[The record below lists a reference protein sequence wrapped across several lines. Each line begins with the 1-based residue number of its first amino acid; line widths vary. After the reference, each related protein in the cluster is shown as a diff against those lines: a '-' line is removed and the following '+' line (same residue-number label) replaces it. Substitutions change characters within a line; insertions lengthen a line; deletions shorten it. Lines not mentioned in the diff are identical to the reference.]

1 MALRIAEEAGLTDVG
16 RQRHTNEDRF
26 YEAAPVFAV
35 ADGMGGAR
43 SGEVASQI
51 AVDEFAEQ
59 AAAGGS
65 PEDRLADIARAAN
78 RKIYELAQSDESHA
92 GMGTTLTAAMVGDH
106 EISLG
111 HVGDSRAYR
120 FRDDRLERLTQDH
133 SLVEE
138 LMRMGRLSPEDAEVD
153 PRRSI
158 ITRALG
164 PEPTVDVETCTYPA
178 KDGDVYLL
186 CSDGLTGMVP
196 EKRVAEILRG
206 RSSLQ
211 QAAKTLVDEANAGG
225 GKDNITVVLFK
236 LVDEAAV
243 SEQEDSDT
251 LSGTEQLPA
260 QDAIAPGDGEPGG
273 DTVVIPAAEANQAR
287 EQPTPAAT
295 ATTAPPHPAP
305 RTPDRAPRTPRP
317 APPPTAKRRSRWPI
331 VTALAL
337 IIVIAIVGGL
347 YAASR
352 QLYFVGTDNAGLITL
367 YRGVPYELPLG
378 VKLYTDEYEST
389 VPAASLPARQRSA
402 VLNNRLRSRGDA
414 VDLVRSLER
423 GEG

>member
-1 MALRIAEEAGLTDVG
+1 VLRIAEEAGLTDVG
-16 RQRHTNEDRF
+16 RQRHTNEDRY
-26 YEAAPVFAV
+26 YESAPVFAV

-51 AVDEFAEQ
+51 AVDEFSHQDIAD
-59 AAAGGS
+59 GR
-65 PEDRLADIARAAN
+65 PEDRLAEIARAAN

-92 GMGTTLTAAMVGDH
+92 GMGTTLTAAMLGDN

-120 FRDDRLERLTQDH
+120 FRDDKLERLTQDH

-164 PEPTVDVETCTYPA
+164 PEPTVEVETCTYPA

-186 CSDGLTGMVP
+186 CSDGLTGMVS
-196 EKRVAEILRG
+196 EDRMAEILRA
-206 RSSLQ
+206 RSSLD
-211 QAAKTLVDEANAGG
+211 QAARALVDEANQSG

-243 SEQEDSDT
+243 EEGPESET
-251 LSGTEQLPA
+251 LSGTERLPSA
-260 QDAIAPGDGEPGG
+260 PAPAGDASG
-273 DTVVIPAAEANQAR
+273 DTVVIPAGTSPQSTVHSPQSPASTALSTVDRGPSTPPQAAGR
-287 EQPTPAAT
+287 
-295 ATTAPPHPAP
+295 
-305 RTPDRAPRTPRP
+305 RRA
-317 APPPTAKRRSRWPI
+317 RWP
-331 VTALAL
+331 LAAAVVL
-337 IIVIAIVGGL
+337 IIVIAAVGGL

-352 QLYFVGTDNAGLITL
+352 QLYFVGTDNTGLVTL
-367 YRGVPYELPLG
+367 YRGVPYDLPLG
-378 VKLYTDEYEST
+378 IKLYTQQYESS
-389 VPAASLPARQRSA
+389 VPASALPSRQRSA
-402 VLNNRLRSRGDA
+402 VLDHRLRSRGDA
-414 VDLVRSLER
+414 VDLLRSLER
-423 GEG
+423 SEG

>member
-1 MALRIAEEAGLTDVG
+1 VLRIAEEAGLTDVG
-16 RQRHTNEDRF
+16 RQRHTNEDRY
-26 YEAAPVFAV
+26 YESAPLFAV

-51 AVDEFAEQ
+51 AVDEFPHHDASD
-59 AAAGGS
+59 GG
-65 PEDRLADIARAAN
+65 PEDRLAAIAQSAN

-92 GMGTTLTAAMVGDH
+92 GMGTTLTAAFLGEN

-120 FRDDRLERLTQDH
+120 FRDDKLERLTQDH

-138 LMRMGRLSPEDAEVD
+138 LMRMGKLTPEDAEVD

-186 CSDGLTGMVP
+186 CSDGLTGMVS
-196 EKRVAEILRG
+196 EERLAEILRG
-206 RSSLQ
+206 RSSLE
-211 QAAKTLVDEANAGG
+211 QAARELVASANAEG

-236 LVDEAAV
+236 VAEEGESDE
-243 SEQEDSDT
+243 EPDT
-251 LSGTEQLPA
+251 LSGTEVLPA
-260 QDAIAPGDGEPGG
+260 QAADPAEPAGDPGG
-273 DTVVIPAAEANQAR
+273 DTVVMRPDNTGSAVATSTAGPQTTVRSRQGAR
-287 EQPTPAAT
+287 PDALPTADRG
-295 ATTAPPHPAP
+295 P
-305 RTPDRAPRTPRP
+305 RTPPPAGRRRA
-317 APPPTAKRRSRWPI
+317 RWP
-331 VTALAL
+331 LAAAVVL
-337 IIVIAIVGGL
+337 IIVIAAAGGL

-352 QLYFVGTDNAGLITL
+352 ELYFVGTDNTGLVTL

-378 VKLYTDEYEST
+378 VKLYSEQYESS
-389 VPAASLPARQRSA
+389 VPAASLPARQRQA
-402 VLNNRLRSRGDA
+402 VLDHRLRGRGDA

-423 GEG
+423 REEG

>member
-1 MALRIAEEAGLTDVG
+1 VLRIAEEAGLTDVG

-26 YEAAPVFAV
+26 YESAPVFAV

-51 AVDEFAEQ
+51 AVDEFAEHEGRD
-59 AAAGGS
+59 AS
-65 PEDRLADIARAAN
+65 PEDRLAEIARSAN

-92 GMGTTLTAAMVGDH
+92 GMGTTLTAAMLVDNAV
-106 EISLG
+106 SLG

-120 FRDDRLERLTQDH
+120 FRDEKLERLTQDH

-186 CSDGLTGMVP
+186 CSDGLTGMVA
-196 EKRVAEILRG
+196 EERMAEILRG
-206 RSSLQ
+206 RSSLD
-211 QAAKTLVDEANAGG
+211 QAARALVDEANAGG

-236 LVDEAAV
+236 LADDDAAPG
-243 SEQEDSDT
+243 EEDSDT
-251 LSGTEQLPA
+251 LTGTEKLPV
-260 QDAIAPGDGEPGG
+260 QGG
-273 DTVVIPAAEANQAR
+273 PAVDPAGNTVVIPAS
-287 EQPTPAAT
+287 
-295 ATTAPPHPAP
+295 
-305 RTPDRAPRTPRP
+305 PRP
-317 APPPTAKRRSRWPI
+317 QSTVHRPRETALSTVDRGPSTPPPVKRSRARWP
-331 VTALAL
+331 LAAAVVL
-337 IIVIAIVGGL
+337 IIVIAALGGL
-347 YAASR
+347 YAVTR
-352 QLYFVGTDNAGLITL
+352 QLYFVGTDNAGLVTL
-367 YRGVPYELPLG
+367 YRGVPYDLPFG
-378 VKLYTDEYEST
+378 VKLYTREYEST
-389 VPAASLPARQRSA
+389 VPASALGARQRSA
-402 VLNNRLRSRGDA
+402 VLDHRLRSRGDA

-423 GEG
+423 SEG

>member
-1 MALRIAEEAGLTDVG
+1 VLRIAEEAGLSDVG

-26 YEAAPVFAV
+26 YESAPVFAV

-51 AVDEFAEQ
+51 AVDEFSAHDERD
-59 AAAGGS
+59 GS
-65 PEDRLADIARAAN
+65 PEDRLAEIARAAN

-92 GMGTTLTAAMVGDH
+92 GMGTTLTAAMLVDNAV
-106 EISLG
+106 SLG

-120 FRDDRLERLTQDH
+120 FRDDALERLTQDH

-138 LMRMGRLSPEDAEVD
+138 LMRMGRLTPEDAEVD

-196 EKRVAEILRG
+196 EQRMAEILRA
-206 RSSLQ
+206 RSSLE
-211 QAAKTLVDEANAGG
+211 QAARTLVDEANAGG

-236 LVDEAAV
+236 LADDASAPAE
-243 SEQEDSDT
+243 EESDT
-251 LSGTEQLPA
+251 ITGTEKLPV
-260 QDAIAPGDGEPGG
+260 QDAPRLDPGG
-273 DTVVIPAAEANQAR
+273 DTMVIPRAQRTSHSAQAS
-287 EQPTPAAT
+287 A
-295 ATTAPPHPAP
+295 
-305 RTPDRAPRTPRP
+305 P
-317 APPPTAKRRSRWPI
+317 APPPPPPAVKRSRARWP
-331 VTALAL
+331 LAAAVVL
-337 IIVIAIVGGL
+337 IIVIAALGGL
-347 YAASR
+347 YAVTR
-352 QLYFVGTDNAGLITL
+352 QLYFVGTDNAGLVTL
-367 YRGVPYELPLG
+367 YRGVPYNLPFG
-378 VKLYTDEYEST
+378 IDLYTREYEST
-389 VPAASLPARQRSA
+389 VPASALGARQRSA
-402 VLNNRLRSRGDA
+402 VLDHRLRSRSDA

-423 GEG
+423 NEG

>member
-1 MALRIAEEAGLTDVG
+1 VLRIAEEAGLTDVG
-16 RQRHTNEDRF
+16 RQRHTNEDRY
-26 YEAAPVFAV
+26 YESAPMFAV

-51 AVDEFAEQ
+51 AVDEFAHQ
-59 AAAGGS
+59 DDLDGS
-65 PEDRLADIARAAN
+65 PEARLAAIARAAN

-92 GMGTTLTAAMVGDH
+92 GMGTTLTAAMVGEN

-120 FRDDRLERLTQDH
+120 FRDDNLERLTQDH

-186 CSDGLTGMVP
+186 CSDGLTGMVS
-196 EKRVAEILRG
+196 ENRVAEILRA
-206 RSSLQ
+206 RSSLD
-211 QAAKTLVDEANAGG
+211 QAARALVDEANAGG

-236 LVDEAAV
+236 LVEDAALP
-243 SEQEDSDT
+243 EGEESDT
-251 LSGTEQLPA
+251 LSGTEQLPVQGGPA
-260 QDAIAPGDGEPGG
+260 VDPGG
-273 DTVVIPAAEANQAR
+273 DTVVIPAG
-287 EQPTPAAT
+287 
-295 ATTAPPHPAP
+295 
-305 RTPDRAPRTPRP
+305 PRP
-317 APPPTAKRRSRWPI
+317 QSTVHSPQAPASTALSTADRGPSTPPPKARSRARWP
-331 VTALAL
+331 LAAAVVL
-337 IIVIAIVGGL
+337 IIVIAAVGGL

-352 QLYFVGTDNAGLITL
+352 QLYFVGTDNTGLVTL
-367 YRGVPYELPLG
+367 YRGVPYDLPLG
-378 VKLYTDEYEST
+378 VKLYTREYEST
-389 VPAASLPARQRSA
+389 VPASALPARQRHA
-402 VLNNRLRSRGDA
+402 VLDHRLRSRGDA
-414 VDLVRSLER
+414 VDLLRSLER
-423 GEG
+423 SEG

>member
-1 MALRIAEEAGLTDVG
+1 VALRIAEEAGLSDVG

-26 YEAAPVFAV
+26 YESAPMFAV

-51 AVDEFAEQ
+51 AVDEFKEQ
-59 AAAGGS
+59 DAKAGGA
-65 PEDRLADIARAAN
+65 EDLLARIAQSAN

-92 GMGTTLTAAMVGDH
+92 GMGTTLTAALVGDG

-120 FRDDRLERLTQDH
+120 FRDDELERLTQDH

-138 LMRMGRLSPEDAEVD
+138 LMRMGKLSPEDAEVD

-196 EKRVAEILRG
+196 EERMAEILRG
-206 RSSLQ
+206 RSSLE
-211 QAAKTLVDEANAGG
+211 QAARQLVNDANASG

-236 LVDEAAV
+236 LADDAAAADADE
-243 SEQEDSDT
+243 DT
-251 LSGTEQLPA
+251 LSGTNVIPA
-260 QDAIAPGDGEPGG
+260 PPSPPRDPSG
-273 DTVVIPAAEANQAR
+273 DTVVIPRAQATGQR
-287 EQPTPAAT
+287 
-295 ATTAPPHPAP
+295 PPEPP
-305 RTPDRAPRTPRP
+305 P
-317 APPPTAKRRSRWPI
+317 APPPVTRSRARWP
-331 VTALAL
+331 LAAAVVL
-337 IIVIAIVGGL
+337 IIILAAGGGL

-352 QLYFVGTDNAGLITL
+352 ELYFVGTDNNGLVTM
-367 YRGVPYELPLG
+367 YRGVPYDLPLG
-378 VKLYTDEYEST
+378 IKLYTEQYESS
-389 VPAASLPARQRSA
+389 VPAKALPPRQRAA
-402 VLNNRLRSRGDA
+402 VLNHKLRSRGDA
-414 VDLVRSLER
+414 VDLLRSLER
-423 GEG
+423 NEG